1 MCGDTFVYTYIC
13 TACACAREAVRARC
27 VGARRGLSL
36 QSWIRN
42 HSVTAVPAPWDTTSY
57 HRDLPCHW
65 TCAQSSSSRQ
75 AQVSLP
81 KLRAV
86 SGLRAG
92 LEVLHRVH
100 REHSGNGSSFF
111 SIFLVRIEEVR
122 RTSLKRGGERKKGGR
137 LQMVRFKNRYFVV
150 EVIWDEAFEV
160 C

>member
-1 MCGDTFVYTYIC
+1 MPLDM
-13 TACACAREAVRARC
+13 
-27 VGARRGLSL
+27 
-36 QSWIRN
+36 
-42 HSVTAVPAPWDTTSY
+42 
-57 HRDLPCHW
+57 
-65 TCAQSSSSRQ
+65 
-75 AQVSLP
+75 
-81 KLRAV
+81 RAV
-86 SGLRAG
+86 ELITPGPGLPTQAARGLRAQG
-92 LEVLHRVH
+92 RIRGDDDEVLHRVH

>member
-1 MCGDTFVYTYIC
+1 MRMRTGS
-13 TACACAREAVRARC
+13 CACTVRGRKR
-27 VGARRGLSL
+27 GAAFPSSL

-92 LEVLHRVH
+92 LEVMMMRCSTAFAANTVVTVH
-100 REHSGNGSSFF
+100 HFF
-111 SIFLVRIEEVR
+111 LFFWFRIEVR